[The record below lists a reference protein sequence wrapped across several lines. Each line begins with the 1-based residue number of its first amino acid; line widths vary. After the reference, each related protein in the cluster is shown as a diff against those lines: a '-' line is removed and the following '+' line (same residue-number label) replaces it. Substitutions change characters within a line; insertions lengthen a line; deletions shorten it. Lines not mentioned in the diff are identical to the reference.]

1 MFYITAWTTYGP
13 NQRRDHRSP
22 QAADVRPSLSPRLGC
37 GDHAENVCRPCDGP
51 SLEDTDGIG
60 VYSRRR
66 RSHGGLTSSRRS
78 GGFDKGRWPVRCLAI
93 GLPSGLP
100 SLARKGAIARVPLSN
115 PPRPWNRYERVWKPV
130 RCSAGSDCVVFR
142 PRPNWPPRLGSASV
156 AACPG
161 PPGGRAGRLAEP
173 DAEHGL
179 Q

>member
-1 MFYITAWTTYGP
+1 MSFSLPMFYITAWTTYGP

-78 GGFDKGRWPVRCLAI
+78 GGFDKGRWPVRWLGDRAGFWPAPVSPI
-93 GLPSGLP
+93 W
-100 SLARKGAIARVPLSN
+100 AIARVPLSIRRGRWN
-115 PPRPWNRYERVWKPV
+115 PWAAAARRYFYLSRQPTGVGAAA
-130 RCSAGSDCVVFR
+130 AGA
-142 PRPNWPPRLGSASV
+142 PAGV
-156 AACPG
+156 AACAPWRRRER
-161 PPGGRAGRLAEP
+161 PSEADPSRIK
-173 DAEHGL
+173 
-179 Q
+179 